1 MARFEEVAAK
11 MFWAVGSLFVA
22 VLVLGIGGVILD
34 NQYPELLNPAPVPP
48 PTIKR
53 TVFMPPLGNIK
64 LVLDRDEVRNPGERV
79 KNAMKECIGSPPALI
94 AMGGN
99 AEIEEFLADA
109 TKTDVFYFYCS
120 SPGSWKILAGR
131 TGLVKMRDGKPV
143 DELIF
148 FMN

>member
-1 MARFEEVAAK
+1 MARFEEVAGK

-48 PTIKR
+48 PPIKR